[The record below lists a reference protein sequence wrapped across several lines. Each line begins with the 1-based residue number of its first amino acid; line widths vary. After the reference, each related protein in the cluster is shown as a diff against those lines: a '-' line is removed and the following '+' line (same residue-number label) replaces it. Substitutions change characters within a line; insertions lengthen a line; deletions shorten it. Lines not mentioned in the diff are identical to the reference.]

1 MRTQVYSWRVSSE
14 LKSDL
19 EREARARKA
28 PVSSILDAAA
38 REWLKRT
45 GANAG
50 EDSEQDRLHAA
61 AASCLGALAGRNP
74 HRAERA
80 RDAVRARLAKRHA
93 R

>member
-1 MRTQVYSWRVSSE
+1 VYSWRVSSE

-28 PVSSILDAAA
+28 SVSSILDAAA
-38 REWLKRT
+38 RDWLKTSR
-45 GANAG
+45 AEAG
-50 EDSEQDRLHAA
+50 EDGEQDRLHAA
-61 AASCLGALAGRNP
+61 AASCLGGLVGRNP

-80 RDAVRARLAKRHA
+80 RDALRARLARRHA